1 MEDLL
6 AAWDGESVSIH
17 RDRET
22 GTWMFVCV
30 HSTTLGSAAGGTR
43 MKHYPR
49 PTDALADGMRLSEAM
64 SLKFACVDF
73 PHGGGKAVIA
83 LPGPEVPQGE
93 ARRRLLHEYGA
104 FINSLGGL
112 YSCAPDMNTS
122 AADMDVVA
130 EVSPYVFCKTEAAGG
145 SGDTAPDTAVGVLH
159 GIRAA
164 SAYAFGSDDLAGRS
178 VVVQGAGGV
187 GGRLIEL
194 LASAGATVIG
204 TDIDPRRLAHLH
216 DSGIR
221 TVAPEAALTTECDV
235 LAPCATGGI
244 INARSIPALRC
255 RVIAG
260 AANNQLESPA
270 DADLLRERGIAYA
283 PDFVINAGGVLHGG
297 GIEEQHWT
305 REILDAK
312 LAGIGAAVS
321 EIFQRADR
329 DGVSTDA
336 AARRIALGRIQ
347 SAAAAAG
354 RQGLRARI

>member
-1 MEDLL
+1 M
-6 AAWDGESVSIH
+6 
-17 RDRET
+17 
-22 GTWMFVCV
+22 
-30 HSTTLGSAAGGTR
+30 
-43 MKHYPR
+43 
-49 PTDALADGMRLSEAM
+49 
-64 SLKFACVDF
+64 
-73 PHGGGKAVIA
+73 
-83 LPGPEVPQGE
+83 
-93 ARRRLLHEYGA
+93 
-104 FINSLGGL
+104 
-112 YSCAPDMNTS
+112 
-122 AADMDVVA
+122 
-130 EVSPYVFCKTEAAGG
+130 
-145 SGDTAPDTAVGVLH
+145 
-159 GIRAA
+159 
-164 SAYAFGSDDLAGRS
+164 
-178 VVVQGAGGV
+178 
-187 GGRLIEL
+187 
-194 LASAGATVIG
+194 IG

-244 INARSIPALRC
+244 INARSIPALHC

-305 REILDAK
+305 REVLDAK